1 MVGGFHYSLEVLFT
15 ELHECPQGMTAN
27 FPRKV
32 SPENKA
38 DATET
43 FTTYPQKLYI
53 VVFTNWPHRSALIRC
68 GETTWG
74 IHRGKDH

>member
-1 MVGGFHYSLEVLFT
+1 MASKSHGAGHWWEASLMLMWSLLAE
-15 ELHECPQGMTAN
+15 ELPECPHGMTAN

-43 FTTYPQKLYI
+43 LRLSSE
-53 VVFTNWPHRSALIRC
+53 VVYSCQLH
-68 GETTWG
+68 
-74 IHRGKDH
+74 